1 MRHPTQENLY
11 GYQDGTLD
19 DDLTL
24 RIREHLESCQACAR
38 ELHFSQQLSESIASV
53 PPEKVRPE
61 FTASVMK
68 AIVPAAEKQQAKSAY
83 PSSGL
88 AAIVLFM
95 VVTLVVVIATGETP
109 VASGDDTI
117 LTPYLQIVSNGIKPV
132 TNVFSGIA
140 GGIIAT
146 IAASGNSGMAR
157 VLGIAFLAIL
167 FFAILDKLLIRRIQ
181 NPGM

>member
-88 AAIVLFM
+88 AA
-95 VVTLVVVIATGETP
+95 LV
-109 VASGDDTI
+109 
-117 LTPYLQIVSNGIKPV
+117 
-132 TNVFSGIA
+132 
-140 GGIIAT
+140 
-146 IAASGNSGMAR
+146 
-157 VLGIAFLAIL
+157 
-167 FFAILDKLLIRRIQ
+167 
-181 NPGM
+181 